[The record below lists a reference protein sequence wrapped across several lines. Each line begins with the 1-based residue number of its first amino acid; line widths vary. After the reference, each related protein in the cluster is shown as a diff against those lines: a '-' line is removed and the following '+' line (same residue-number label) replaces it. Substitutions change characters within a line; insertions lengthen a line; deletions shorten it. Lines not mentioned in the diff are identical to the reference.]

1 MKNKT
6 FISNLIQDWL
16 KKGFMG
22 VNEMLKVDQ
31 EWQQTT
37 TVKK

>member
-6 FISNLIQDWL
+6 FKSNLIQDWL
-16 KKGFMG
+16 KKGQMA